1 MSIVGEV
8 VLKSC
13 EMKKRIPYWNNHCPY
28 GANSRLSVLLN
39 SYCFLFQDRIEYQ
52 KFERERMHSRW
63 TKVSW
68 ICFLSTACLSS
79 DCQTLSY
86 DIFSSSFFS
95 QAFFNPII
103 VMPLFFIRQHDVC
116 VDEKGVQ
123 DRWGVSLMNVK
134 LKSILRFLSFLPPCW
149 SIETKYENFVFT
161 IN

>member
-1 MSIVGEV
+1 
-8 VLKSC
+8 
-13 EMKKRIPYWNNHCPY
+13 
-28 GANSRLSVLLN
+28 
-39 SYCFLFQDRIEYQ
+39 
-52 KFERERMHSRW
+52 MHSRW
-63 TKVSW
+63 TKVSS

-86 DIFSSSFFS
+86 DIFSSFFFS

-134 LKSILRFLSFLPPCW
+134 LKSILSFLSFLPPC
-149 SIETKYENFVFT
+149 
-161 IN
+161 